1 MAHDSVVLIISSP
14 EYMEYA
20 GILHPTENI
29 IHAMRYEIQFCR
41 KKFNI

>member
-20 GILHPTENI
+20 GILHPSENI
-29 IHAMRYEIQFCR
+29 INAMGYEIQFCC
-41 KKFNI
+41 KKLNM